1 MKKLKS
7 TIPDGGAPLG
17 AFPVLRELFD
27 EETKNAIEAL
37 LYSVADGETEGFVLK
52 GCEVTGISSDYD
64 IAEGYI
70 YVDGEVLYYAGSEG
84 NSTPVYLKK
93 DTVTEES
100 GVFAD
105 GASKAYIDVNTATE
119 YTTTGG
125 GAGTQYIT
133 FNFDTAGRTFKNM
146 TGVGNAGNGG
156 SYTSFKISTVQIG
169 DWDMNSDSTTTVDYP
184 DGVSKENL
192 RGLSGIIIP
201 DVSASI
207 QNNYMIGG
215 FSAEIAATS
224 PDVNFANVGAS
235 GIIIRRVSSG
245 FYDSTDFE
253 DTPFN
258 RGWVTVLYED

>member
-27 EETKNAIEAL
+27 EQTKNAIEAL
-37 LYSVADGETEGFVLK
+37 LYSVSDGETEGFVLK
-52 GCEVTGISSDYD
+52 GCEVTGIVSDYD

-133 FNFDTAGRTFKNM
+133 FDFDTPGRTFKNM
-146 TGVGNAGNGG
+146 VGVGNAGNTG
-156 SYTSFKISTVQIG
+156 SFTSLKTKVVEIG
-169 DWDMNSDSTTTVDYP
+169 DWNMDATSEVSINHGITNGSSVIRFIYAVIQQDSLGDAFPLDMKSPVNTNGDKQGGVYSISDTSVTLERLDSGFFDDTGFDST
-184 DGVSKENL
+184 
-192 RGLSGIIIP
+192 
-201 DVSASI
+201 
-207 QNNYMIGG
+207 GG
-215 FSAEIAATS
+215 
-224 PDVNFANVGAS
+224 
-235 GIIIRRVSSG
+235 
-245 FYDSTDFE
+245 
-253 DTPFN
+253 FN
-258 RGWVTVLYED
+258 RGWITILYED